1 MVNGFNMSDVLVIG
15 GGVIGM
21 MLARELAQSGADV
34 TLVER
39 KACAQESSWAGGGI
53 VSPLYPWRYP
63 EPVTRLATWSQ
74 SSYVHL
80 AEELIE
86 ETGYDPE
93 LRQKGMLMVAVED
106 QDDAL
111 TWAEKYHRPLRKVDS
126 SFLYQKEPNLVPGLP
141 EGLWMPEVSSIRN
154 PRLGRS
160 LRESLLLNPKVT
172 LLEHHEVTAFNFKGG
187 VVSGIETSKG
197 CVQADKVII
206 AAGAWSSELLGL
218 VGRKLPVE
226 PVHGQM
232 MLFKAEP
239 GLVNRVVLKG
249 GRYVIPRNDGRV
261 LVGSTLERIGFE
273 KRTTQEAAESLHQT
287 ALDII
292 PKLADYRVEHHW
304 SGLRPGSPEGIPYI
318 GKVTGFDNLYVNA
331 GQYRNGLVLAPAS
344 TRLLVDLMMQRES
357 IIPAEPYAMDR

>member
-1 MVNGFNMSDVLVIG
+1 MSDVLIIG

-21 MLARELAQSGADV
+21 MLARELAQAGARI
-34 TLVER
+34 TLIDR
-39 KACAQESSWAGGGI
+39 NACAQESSWAGGGI

-80 AEELIE
+80 AQELLE

-106 QDDAL
+106 QEEAL
-111 TWAEKYHRPLRKVDS
+111 AWAEKYHRPLRKVDAD
-126 SFLYQKEPNLVPGLP
+126 FLYQKEPNLAPGQK
-141 EGLWMPEVSSIRN
+141 EALWMPEVCSIRN

-160 LRESLLLNPKVT
+160 LRESLLINPNVT
-172 LLEHHEVTAFNFKGG
+172 LLEHSSVTEFELKG
-187 VVSGIETSKG
+187 
-197 CVQADKVII
+197 DKVVAVVTEKGRLAADRVVI
-206 AAGAWSSELLGL
+206 AAGAWSAKLLAL
-218 VGRKLPVE
+218 VDKSLPVE

-232 MLFKAEP
+232 MLFKTEP

-273 KRTTQEAAESLHQT
+273 KRTTNAAAKSLHET
-287 ALDII
+287 AIDII
-292 PKLADYRVEHHW
+292 PELARYRVEHHW
-304 SGLRPGSPEGIPYI
+304 SGLRPGSPKGIPYI
-318 GKVTGFDNLYVNA
+318 GLVPGFENLYMNA

-344 TRLLVDLMMQRES
+344 TRLLTDIMLGRDT
-357 IIPAEPYAMDR
+357 IISPEPYKVSVGCNDSN